1 MFSDTSLATHAI
13 NGLDLDE
20 IPMSLVVQLYKIQYC
35 YPMLDA
41 FSSYMKPL
49 KAHDI
54 LSSFTAQYSLEEA
67 QKLKPDVLY
76 AS

>member
-1 MFSDTSLATHAI
+1 
-13 NGLDLDE
+13 
-20 IPMSLVVQLYKIQYC
+20 
-35 YPMLDA
+35 MLDA

-67 QKLKPDVLY
+67 QQLKPDVLY
-76 AS
+76 ASQMIKDMCFSEICIGEK